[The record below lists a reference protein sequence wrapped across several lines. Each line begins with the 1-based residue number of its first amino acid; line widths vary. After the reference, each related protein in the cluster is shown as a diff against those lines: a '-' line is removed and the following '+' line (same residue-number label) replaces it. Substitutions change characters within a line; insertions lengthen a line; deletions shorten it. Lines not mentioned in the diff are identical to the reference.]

1 MKKIILIAVCVMF
14 AIAAITSI
22 STTSYISNKEIDKIV
37 LNKSQAQ
44 TQLIAKNIEYILE
57 QSAQPLTDLQT
68 LVESLKQRP
77 DISYAVVINKNIEAI
92 AHSDS
97 KKIGKIYDD
106 NYTITGAGK
115 GEPKHSKWYA
125 DVQQV
130 WVYDIMT
137 PVYVDGEL
145 YGAFDIGVPITEVSA
160 AVQDIVFTQLIA
172 IIAIFLICVCVLMW
186 LLIRFFKPLLALQE
200 ALKNISTGD
209 GDLTLR
215 LPVHGNDEI
224 THISR
229 AFNAFVGNINNI
241 ISQVLQTAK
250 ELGQSATELRSQSLQ
265 ALSRGQDGSEQTLLV
280 VTSINE
286 MIATINEIS
295 RNAAGA
301 ADSAQTANNE
311 TQSGSKILEGST
323 NTINTLANE
332 MNNMSQVI
340 GSLADQTQSIGSIL
354 DVIRGISEQ
363 TNLLALNAA
372 IEAARAG
379 ESGRGFA
386 VVADEVR
393 NLATKTAQSTD
404 EIQNMINRLQQ
415 EAKNAVNVMDSSKA
429 LTVQSTQATEEAQK
443 ALEKI
448 SVQVMAILN
457 MNTQVA
463 TATEKQS
470 LVANEININ
479 MDTVNNSV
487 QEGLSASKELEVTS
501 QNLEQLAH
509 VLGQHVGSFKI

>member
-1 MKKIILIAVCVMF
+1 MF

-22 STTSYISNKEIDKIV
+22 SSTSYISNQEIDKIV

-44 TQLIAKNIEYILE
+44 AQLIAKNIEYVLE
-57 QSAQPLTDLQT
+57 QSAQPLADLQT

-77 DISYAVVINKNIEAI
+77 DISYAVVINKKIEAI
-92 AHSDS
+92 AHSDN
-97 KKIGKIYDD
+97 KKIGKVYNDD
-106 NYTITGAGK
+106 YTLAGAGK

-137 PVYVDGEL
+137 PIYVDGKL
-145 YGAFDIGVPITEVSA
+145 YGAFDLGVPITEVSS
-160 AVQDIVFTQLIA
+160 AVQDIVLTQLTA
-172 IIAIFLICVCVLMW
+172 IIVIFIICVGVLMW
-186 LLIRFFKPLLALQE
+186 LLNRFFKPLLGLQE
-200 ALKNISTGD
+200 ALQNISTGD

-224 THISR
+224 AHISR
-229 AFNAFVGNINNI
+229 AFNVFIGNINKI
-241 ISQVLQTAK
+241 ISQVLQTATG
-250 ELGQSATELRSQSLQ
+250 LGQSAAELRSQSLQ
-265 ALSRGQDGSEQTLLV
+265 ALSRGQNQSEQTLLV
-280 VTSINE
+280 VTSMNE
-286 MIATINEIS
+286 MITTITEIS

-301 ADSAQTANNE
+301 ADSADAANNE
-311 TQSGSKILEGST
+311 THLGSKILQGST
-323 NTINTLANE
+323 NTINTLATE

-340 GSLADQTQSIGSIL
+340 GSLADRTQSIGSIL
-354 DVIRGISEQ
+354 DVIRNISEQ

-379 ESGRGFA
+379 EAGRGFA

-393 NLATKTAQSTD
+393 NLATKAAQSTD
-404 EIQNMINRLQQ
+404 EIQNMIDQLQQ
-415 EAKNAVNVMDSSKA
+415 EAKNAVNVMNSGKA
-429 LTVQSTQATEEAQK
+429 LTVQGSQEMEEAQR

-463 TATEKQS
+463 TAAEEQS
-470 LVANEININ
+470 SAANEVNIN
-479 MDTVNNSV
+479 MDTVNKSV

-501 QNLEQLAH
+501 QNLEQLANI
-509 VLGQHVGSFKI
+509 LDQHVGSFKL

>member
-1 MKKIILIAVCVMF
+1 VKKIILIAVCVMF

-22 STTSYISNKEIDKIV
+22 TSTSYISNQEIDKIV

-44 TQLIAKNIEYILE
+44 AQLIAKNVEYVLE
-57 QSAQPLTDLQT
+57 QSTQPLVDLQT
-68 LVESLKQRP
+68 LVGSLKQRP
-77 DISYAVVINKNIEAI
+77 DISYAVVINKNVEAI

-97 KKIGKIYDD
+97 KKIGKFYSDD
-106 NYTITGAGK
+106 YTLAGAGK
-115 GEPKHSKWYA
+115 GQPKHSKWYA

-137 PVYVDGEL
+137 PVYVNGEL
-145 YGAFDIGVPITEVSA
+145 YGAFDIGVPITEVSS
-160 AVQDIVFTQLIA
+160 AVQDIVLTQLAA
-172 IIAIFLICVCVLMW
+172 IIAIFLICVGVLMW
-186 LLIRFFKPLLALQE
+186 LLNRFFKPLIGLQE
-200 ALKNISTGD
+200 ALQNIATGD

-224 THISR
+224 AHISR
-229 AFNAFVGNINNI
+229 AFNVFVGNINKI
-241 ISQVLQTAK
+241 ISQVLQTATG
-250 ELGQSATELRSQSLQ
+250 LGLSATELRSQSLH
-265 ALSRGQDGSEQTLLV
+265 ALSRGQDQSEQTLLV
-280 VTSINE
+280 VTSMNE

-301 ADSAQTANNE
+301 ADSADTANNE
-311 TQSGSKILEGST
+311 THSGSKILQGST
-323 NTINTLANE
+323 NTINTLATE

-340 GSLADQTQSIGSIL
+340 GSLAERTQSIGSIL

-379 ESGRGFA
+379 EAGRGFA

-393 NLATKTAQSTD
+393 NLATKAAHSTD
-404 EIQNMINRLQQ
+404 EIQNMIDQLQQ

-429 LTVQSTQATEEAQK
+429 LTVQGSQATEEAQK

-463 TATEKQS
+463 TATEEQS
-470 LVANEININ
+470 CVANEININ
-479 MDTVNNSV
+479 MDMVNNSV
-487 QEGLSASKELEVTS
+487 QEGLSASKELELTS
-501 QNLEQLAH
+501 QNLEQLANT
-509 VLGQHVGSFKI
+509 LDQHVRAFKI

>member
-1 MKKIILIAVCVMF
+1 MF

-22 STTSYISNKEIDKIV
+22 SSTSYISNQEIDKIV

-44 TQLIAKNIEYILE
+44 AQLIAKNIEYILQ
-57 QSAQPLTDLQT
+57 QSTQPLADLQT
-68 LVESLKQRP
+68 LVASLKQRS

-97 KKIGKIYDD
+97 KKIGKVYDD
-106 NYTITGAGK
+106 SYTITGAGR

-137 PVYVDGEL
+137 PIYVDGQL
-145 YGAFDIGVPITEVSA
+145 YGAFDVGVPITEVSA
-160 AVQDIVFTQLIA
+160 AVQDIVFTQLTA
-172 IIAIFLICVCVLMW
+172 IISIFLICVAVLMW
-186 LLIRFFKPLLALQE
+186 LLNRFFKPLLGLQQALQ
-200 ALKNISTGD
+200 NISTGD

-224 THISR
+224 AHISR
-229 AFNAFVGNINNI
+229 AFNVFVGNINKI
-241 ISQVLQTAK
+241 ISEVLQTATG
-250 ELGQSATELRSQSLQ
+250 LGQSATELRGQSLQ
-265 ALSRGQDGSEQTLLV
+265 ALSRGQEQSEQTLLV
-280 VTSINE
+280 VTSMNQ
-286 MIATINEIS
+286 MITTIDEIS

-301 ADSAQTANNE
+301 ADSAETANSE
-311 TQSGSKILEGST
+311 TQSGSQILQGST

-340 GSLADQTQSIGSIL
+340 GSLANRTQSIGSIL
-354 DVIRGISEQ
+354 DVIRGISDQ

-379 ESGRGFA
+379 EAGRGFA

-393 NLATKTAQSTD
+393 NLATKTAHSTD
-404 EIQNMINRLQQ
+404 EIQNMIDQLQQ

-429 LTVQSTQATEEAQK
+429 LTIQGTQATEEAQQ

-463 TATEKQS
+463 TATEEQS
-470 LVANEININ
+470 SVANEININ
-479 MDTVNNSV
+479 MDIVNSSV
-487 QEGLSASKELEVTS
+487 QEGLSASKELEITS
-501 QNLEQLAH
+501 QNLEQLART
-509 VLGQHVGSFKI
+509 LDQHVGSFKI